1 MRQAFRY
8 RIFPTKA
15 QRTRMERTLEYCRV
29 LYNAGHEWKPI
40 EPESSSSAAYGVDKD
55 RFNVVTFKPVE
66 TNGLRL
72 EVTMQKEWSA
82 GVQEWR
88 VK

>member
-1 MRQAFRY
+1 VRVPASW
-8 RIFPTKA
+8 
-15 QRTRMERTLEYCRV
+15 RV
-29 LYNAGHEWKPI
+29 LYNDGTGWKPV
-40 EPESSSSAAYGVDKD
+40 EAAGVSGASGAYGVDKD
-55 RFNVVTFKPVE
+55 RFNTVTFKPVE
-66 TNGLRL
+66 TSALRL

>member
-1 MRQAFRY
+1 VPASW
-8 RIFPTKA
+8 
-15 QRTRMERTLEYCRV
+15 RV
-29 LYNAGHEWKPI
+29 LYKDGNEWKPV
-40 EPESSSSAAYGVDKD
+40 EASAAAGAAGAYGVDKD
-55 RFNVVTFKPVE
+55 RFNVVSFKPVE
-66 TNGLRL
+66 TSGLRL